1 MPQKS
6 IGHVD
11 QSLPDT
17 PTPQEVFRYR
27 STIRISIETATFEFD
42 PAIPLDERRAIL
54 LKDPGWRI
62 PWPPPLTGAA
72 DRDDLILAFS
82 RIVGALGL
90 KAGIPGSTAEA
101 VRSGLFEMFSS
112 VPQAIYANANTES
125 YRRFAANASI
135 GDDGSA
141 TWGYY
146 EDRPGL
152 TVPGVDYRPHHLDK
166 SGVEIF
172 VQNLLR
178 ADLLERIEKLHSPG
192 Q

>member
-6 IGHVD
+6 SGHVA
-11 QSLPDT
+11 QSLPDI
-17 PTPQEVFRYR
+17 PTSQEVFRYR
-27 STIRISIETATFEFD
+27 STIRISVETATFKFN
-42 PAIPLDERRAIL
+42 PAIPLDARRAIL
-54 LKDPGWRI
+54 LKDPGWRM

-82 RIVGALGL
+82 RIVCALGL

-112 VPQAIYANANTES
+112 VPQAGHTKENTES
-125 YRRFAANASI
+125 YRRFAADASI
-135 GDDGSA
+135 EDDGSA
-141 TWGYY
+141 SWGYC
-146 EDRPGL
+146 EDRPGI
-152 TVPGVDYRPHHLDK
+152 TVPGVDDRPHHLGK
-166 SGVEIF
+166 PGVEIF

-178 ADLLERIEKLHSPG
+178 ANLLERIEKLHSPG